1 MKKEKHRK
9 KFIDPIP
16 VSIKTHTSDVPERRL
31 DYILINTNMF
41 KEYEKKSAKI
51 PQVFNPNKMREISDH
66 LPVTATFKIK

>member
-16 VSIKTHTSDVPERRL
+16 VSIMIHTSDVPERRL
-31 DYILINTNMF
+31 DYILVNINMF
-41 KEYEKKSAKI
+41 KEYEKKSAKN
-51 PQVFNPNKMREISDH
+51 PQVFNPNKMREINNH